1 MNILDFEKWS
11 DVVKEGFDAKIEDDK
26 DSNDEIEIEAPNK
39 DNTIKYVV
47 NGDIVKSKKIISTD
61 DGYQEEENDVNDK
74 TLEDDIIDAVD
85 KINDVKDR
93 IQAKEFR
100 RLTGGDRSTDLSTI
114 KEIKK
119 IFNKGNSGTSTN
131 LYNYNKEIEEFF
143 TGDKITYNLNIS
155 NIEGKYNIDKATVY
169 NDFKPKKCVG
179 KGEYL
184 LPLLFDDVYKQKVYG
199 ENTRGDNFIVNN
211 NNKYYL
217 ELKSPNAQ
225 LNFSKYAKDYIK
237 TQFNENSKNLT
248 VSEKNTIYK
257 NAITS
262 SFLNYALKQKNF
274 FGNLYMCIF
283 GKTANEK
290 DSPKDILFINLSN
303 IDDSDIKINSDSNNT
318 KSLFEEISK
327 IIHIDN
333 IDGYTQGK
341 NGKQKEDI
349 SYSFYYTYEYVENE
363 LKINCI
369 LMSKIIKEA
378 TILSRDNFINEI
390 YKI

>member
-1 MNILDFEKWS
+1 MNILDFNKWS
-11 DVVKEGFDAKIEDDK
+11 DIVKEGFDAKIEDDK
-26 DSNDEIEIEAPNK
+26 DSNDEIEIEAHNK

-119 IFNKGNSGTSTN
+119 IFNSGNSGTSTN
-131 LYNYNKEIEEFF
+131 LYNYNEETEKIF
-143 TGDKITYNLNIS
+143 TGKKIIYNLNIS
-155 NIEGKYNIDKATVY
+155 NIEGKYNIDKAKVY
-169 NDFKPKKCVG
+169 HKFKPKKCVG

-199 ENTRGDNFIVNN
+199 ENTRGDNFIVNGD
-211 NNKYYL
+211 NKYYL

-225 LNFSKYAKDYIK
+225 LNLSKYAKDYIK

-248 VSEKNTIYK
+248 INEKNTIYK

-262 SFLNYALKQKNF
+262 SFLNYALKQKKF

-283 GKTANEK
+283 GKTANEE

-333 IDGYTQGK
+333 IDGYTQGR